1 MVVVPKVKGFLC
13 VSAHPEGCAAN
24 VREQIAY
31 VKSKGAIKHGCKCAL
46 IIGSSTGYGLASRI
60 VSAFGCGAST
70 VGVFFERPADVERER
85 PASAGWY
92 NTTEFTKQAKAA
104 NLYAANIN
112 GDAFSDDIKK
122 QAIEAIK
129 KSPEGKVDLI
139 VYSLASPRRTDP
151 KTGEVYKSVLKTV
164 GEPREDKSLDTD
176 RGAVVNVKVPA
187 ATEREVFETVKT
199 MGGEDWELWIKALDE
214 AGVIAEGC
222 TSVAYSYIGPK
233 LTYPIYRSGTIGA
246 AKVDLEKTAERVD
259 GLLKLHRGKAFVS
272 MNKALVTQASSAIP
286 VVPLYVSI
294 LYKVMKEK
302 GVHEG
307 CIEQIERLF
316 SENLYND
323 NFLDFDDEG
332 RVRIDN
338 FELRDDVQKAVF
350 DIWPKVSTE
359 NLYELTDFAGYN
371 SEFMKLFGFGRPDID
386 YTKDVQI

>member
-1 MVVVPKVKGFLC
+1 MVVTPKVKGFLC
-13 VSAHPEGCAAN
+13 VTAHPEGCAAN
-24 VREQIAY
+24 VREQIEY
-31 VKSKGAIKHGCKCAL
+31 VKEKGAIKDGCKSAL

-60 VSAFGCGAST
+60 VSAFGCNAST
-70 VGVFFERPADVERER
+70 VGVYFEREGNEERER

-92 NTTEFTKQAKAA
+92 NTAEFTKQAEQAG
-104 NLYAANIN
+104 LYVANIN
-112 GDAFSDDIKK
+112 GDAFSDDIKQ

-129 KSPEGKVDLI
+129 KSPTGKVDLI

-164 GEPREDKSLDTD
+164 GEEREDKSLDTD
-176 RGAVVNVKVPA
+176 RGAIVTVKVPSA
-187 ATEREVFETVKT
+187 NEREVFETVKT

-246 AKVDLEKTAERVD
+246 AKVDLEKTAERID
-259 GLLKLHRGKAFVS
+259 ATLKLYRGKAFVS
-272 MNKALVTQASSAIP
+272 INKALVTQASSAIP

-302 GVHEG
+302 GIHED
-307 CIEQIERLF
+307 CIRQIYRLCAD
-316 SENLYND
+316 NLYNG

-332 RVRIDN
+332 RVRIDDL
-338 FELRDDVQKAVF
+338 ELREDVQQAVF
-350 DIWPKVSTE
+350 DIWPKVTTE
-359 NLYELTDFAGYN
+359 NLNELTDYAGYK
-371 SEFMKLFGFGRPDID
+371 SEFLKLFGFGRHDID
-386 YTKDVQI
+386 YSKDVSL

>member
-1 MVVVPKVKGFLC
+1 
-13 VSAHPEGCAAN
+13 
-24 VREQIAY
+24 
-31 VKSKGAIKHGCKCAL
+31 
-46 IIGSSTGYGLASRI
+46 
-60 VSAFGCGAST
+60 
-70 VGVFFERPADVERER
+70 
-85 PASAGWY
+85 
-92 NTTEFTKQAKAA
+92 
-104 NLYAANIN
+104 
-112 GDAFSDDIKK
+112 
-122 QAIEAIK
+122 
-129 KSPEGKVDLI
+129 
-139 VYSLASPRRTDP
+139 
-151 KTGEVYKSVLKTV
+151 
-164 GEPREDKSLDTD
+164 
-176 RGAVVNVKVPA
+176 
-187 ATEREVFETVKT
+187 
-199 MGGEDWELWIKALDE
+199 
-214 AGVIAEGC
+214 
-222 TSVAYSYIGPK
+222 
-233 LTYPIYRSGTIGA
+233 
-246 AKVDLEKTAERVD
+246 
-259 GLLKLHRGKAFVS
+259 

-359 NLYELTDFAGYN
+359 NLYELTDFAGYK

>member
-24 VREQIAY
+24 VRDQIAY

-92 NTTEFTKQAKAA
+92 NTAEFTKQAKAA

-112 GDAFSDDIKK
+112 GDAFSDDIKS

-233 LTYPIYRSGTIGA
+233 LTYPIYRSGTIGE
-246 AKVDLEKTAERVD
+246 AKADLEKTAERVD

-350 DIWPKVSTE
+350 DIWPKVNTE
-359 NLYELTDFAGYN
+359 NLYELTDFAGYK